1 MTITKKTTKSNN
13 KKKTI
18 SDYDTVNKVPNY
30 EVSELA
36 FVSKNTKQ
44 YDALIAV
51 IQKEEMAPYYLYLKE
66 QDPNMPFDQTI
77 YEQLVKKN
85 SEKIKELK
93 DEITK
98 NEENDEGE
106 LEKAYCWVKLGEY
119 YAQIGDVENSL
130 TTFEKASSASISLGG
145 KIDIML
151 TIVRIALFFND
162 QVKAQEKL
170 NQADEMIEKGGDWER
185 RNRFKTY
192 KGIHLMA
199 IRNFQEAS
207 ELLVDSLTA
216 FTSLEIASY
225 EDIAVYA
232 SVCGILSLNRNDL
245 KTKIIDSPEVL
256 VAMSTSEP
264 LQAIISLAISLYTSD
279 YSSFFPFLLQT
290 REKVFL
296 PSKFLNPHTDF
307 FLRQMRIKVYSQLLQ
322 SYKTLSLKSMADS
335 FGVSIEFLDSDLGK
349 FIPTKQLNCV
359 IDRVN
364 GIIETN
370 RPDNKD
376 AQFNSLIKQSDSL
389 ISKLQKYV
397 ASVKITS
404 D

>member
-36 FVSKNTKQ
+36 FVSKNTKE
-44 YDALIAV
+44 YDALIAA

-77 YEQLVKKN
+77 YEQLVQKN

-335 FGVSIEFLDSDLGK
+335 FGVSVEFLDSDLGK

>member
-36 FVSKNTKQ
+36 FVSKNTKE
-44 YDALIAV
+44 YDALIAA

-77 YEQLVKKN
+77 YEQLVQKN

>member
-1 MTITKKTTKSNN
+1 MTISKKTTKSNN

-44 YDALIAV
+44 YDTLITA

-77 YEQLVKKN
+77 YEQLVQKN

-335 FGVSIEFLDSDLGK
+335 FGVSVEFLDSDLGK

>member
-1 MTITKKTTKSNN
+1 MTSTEPKPKSSL
-13 KKKTI
+13 KKKAVA
-18 SDYDTVNKVPNY
+18 DYDIVNKVPNY
-30 EVSELA
+30 EISELA
-36 FVSKNTKQ
+36 FTSRNNKQ
-44 YDALIAV
+44 YSELIKA
-51 IQKEEMAPYYLYLKE
+51 IEKEEMAPYYFYLKE
-66 QDPNMPFDQTI
+66 NDANMPFDQTL
-77 YEQLVKKN
+77 YEALSKKN
-85 SEKIKELK
+85 EAKIKELK

-98 NEENDEGE
+98 IEENDEGE

-130 TTFEKASSASISLGG
+130 TTLEKAKGVSISIGG

-151 TIVRIALFFND
+151 TVVRIALFFND
-162 QVKAQEKL
+162 QVNVQEKL
-170 NQADEMIEKGGDWER
+170 NQTSEMIEKGGDWER
-185 RNRFKTY
+185 RNRFKAY

-207 ELLVDSLTA
+207 ELLVDSLTT
-216 FTSLEIASY
+216 FTALEIASY

-232 SVCGILSLNRNDL
+232 TICGVLSLNRNDL
-245 KTKIIDSPEVL
+245 KSKIIDSPEVL
-256 VAMSTSEP
+256 AAMSTSEP
-264 LQAIISLAISLYTSD
+264 LQAIISLAISLYSSD
-279 YSSFFPFLLQT
+279 YNSFFPFLLQA
-290 REKVFL
+290 REKAFL

-307 FLRQMRIKVYSQLLQ
+307 FLRQMRIKVYTQLLQ

-335 FGVSIEFLDSDLGK
+335 FGVSVEFLDNDLGK
-349 FIPTKQLNCV
+349 FISTKQLNCV
-359 IDRVN
+359 VDRVN

-376 AQFNSLIKQSDSL
+376 AQFNNLIKQSDAL

-397 ASVKITS
+397 ASVKIAS